1 MEEKLD
7 GERMQLHM
15 RGNGAEWYYCSRKAK
30 DYSELDLMASAE
42 DRRTTLLMEQ
52 LICMVR
58 IQVREV

>member
-30 DYSELDLMASAE
+30 DYSRFERAPSI
-42 DRRTTLLMEQ
+42 RGQ
-52 LICMVR
+52 CFGCKS
-58 IQVREV
+58 

>member
-30 DYSELDLMASAE
+30 DYSELVCPLSGTGDES
-42 DRRTTLLMEQ
+42 
-52 LICMVR
+52 
-58 IQVREV
+58 